1 MFTDSGNQDNAQSLC
16 WVLSGIRFLC
26 ELFIKQRRRRRRSP
40 VPDIDSQTYNNA
52 MKWNQNSSKDG
63 RKVVP

>member
-1 MFTDSGNQDNAQSLC
+1 MFTDSGNQDKAQSLC

-26 ELFIKQRRRRRRSP
+26 ELFIKWRRRRSP
-40 VPDIDSQTYNNA
+40 VPDIDSQPDIQQCDE
-52 MKWNQNSSKDG
+52 MESELFEG